1 MSYASCKTNKQTIVI
16 DPIPRHFHSELCI
29 TTPTRLPN
37 RDTCKRPLSSENKH
51 SREEREMQKNTSLDK
66 KHFQEECEMQETT
79 SLENKHFQ
87 EEREMQETT
96 YSSKTKHSQEECEKQ
111 KTTSLENKHF
121 QEECEMRETF
131 TPHFFF
137 KISRRMRSAR
147 DL

>member
-37 RDTCKRPLSSENKH
+37 RDTCKRPLSSENEH
-51 SREEREMQKNTSLDK
+51 SR
-66 KHFQEECEMQETT
+66 EECEMQKTT

-96 YSSKTKHSQEECEKQ
+96 YYSKTKRSQEECEKQ

-121 QEECEMRETF
+121 QEECEMRKTF
-131 TPHFFF
+131 TPH
-137 KISRRMRSAR
+137 KRKSQGECEV
-147 DL
+147 